1 MLLHLI
7 LSAAVLIAVI
17 FAGALLLTVIG
28 IQRGDHGRRLTGHP
42 AGRAETFA
50 RRLLIGSR
58 GCNPHRDDEEGH
70 R

>member
-17 FAGALLLTVIG
+17 FAGALLMAVIG
-28 IQRGDHGRRLTGHP
+28 IRRGDHGRRLTGHP
-42 AGRAETFA
+42 AGRAEMFA
-50 RRLLIGSR
+50 RRLLTGSR
-58 GCNPHRDDEEGH
+58 GCNPRHDEDCG